1 MKLVNPILLATALAL
16 APVLAAAQAQPP
28 QPVEEAPLPEKVP
41 PLPSEEDIPTVNI
54 RRDAQTGDV
63 VEEYRINGQ
72 LYMVKVTPRRG
83 PSYYIRDTTGNGR
96 LDRSDDLNRVRPVYF
111 KLYEW
116 D

>member
-1 MKLVNPILLATALAL
+1 MNLPLSFLLAASLLLAPLLAT
-16 APVLAAAQAQPP
+16 AQAQPP
-28 QPVEEAPLPEKVP
+28 QPVPEEPLPEKVP
-41 PLPSEEDIPTVNI
+41 PLPSEDDIPTVNI
-54 RRDAQTGDV
+54 RRDADTGDV

-96 LDRSDDLNRVRPVYF
+96 LDRTDDLNRVRPVYF